1 MYDIAISYNI
11 TIVSRC
17 SSKRS
22 SWYWHAGFFRC
33 IYTVLKGNSD
43 NYKNTGRLLPL
54 KICQTLDLA
63 IRQVDRV
70 VKKTHRRSR
79 SSLLT
84 IVGQT
89 SNRPSQPPSFALIFN
104 PLTGYDHDRVGQKR
118 YRKLMATII
127 LSNLNRF
134 SQFFYRKVL
143 WYICSKL
150 VIKNPTTPCI
160 CCHTTL

>member
-1 MYDIAISYNI
+1 VYDIAISYNI

-54 KICQTLDLA
+54 KICRTLDLA

-70 VKKTHRRSR
+70 VNKTHRWSR

-84 IVGQT
+84 IVGRT
-89 SNRPSQPPSFALIFN
+89 TNRPSQPPSFALIFN

-150 VIKNPTTPCI
+150 VKNPTTPCI